1 MRKCFLCGKNGAN
14 DRLEAHHIFGG
25 AYRDKSEKYGLVVDL
40 CGNSCHRNGKE
51 SAHRNAETA
60 LFLHQYA
67 QKKVMQEQGWTK
79 EKFIQ
84 EFGKNYL

>member
-14 DRLEAHHIFGG
+14 DRLERHHIFGN
-25 AYRDKSEKYGLVVDL
+25 AYRSKSEKYGLVVYL
-40 CGNSCHRNGKE
+40 CGNSCHRNGKK

-60 LFLHQYA
+60 LYLHQYA
-67 QKKVMQEQGWTK
+67 QKKVMKEQGWTK

>member
-14 DRLEAHHIFGG
+14 DRLERHHLIGG
-25 AYRDKSEKYGLVVDL
+25 PYRSKSEKYGLVVDL
-40 CGNSCHRNGKE
+40 CGNSCHRNGEK

>member
-14 DRLEAHHIFGG
+14 DRLECHHIFGS
-25 AYRDKSEKYGLVVDL
+25 AYRNKSEKYGLVVDL
-40 CGNSCHRNGKE
+40 CGDSCHRNGKK
-51 SAHRNAETA
+51 SAHKNEETA
-60 LFLHQYA
+60 LFLHQYG

>member
-14 DRLEAHHIFGG
+14 DRLERHHIFGG

-40 CGNSCHRNGKE
+40 CGNSCHRNGEK
-51 SAHRNAETA
+51 SAHRNAKTA